1 MVWPDCEVPQR
12 AVTLTLLAPE
22 ASVAVQKS
30 ASSCMASPG
39 DADFFTLFS
48 SILLIVDAVPW
59 EKLFASSSFGPDCTH
74 CPGRSPRTPLVPGLH
89 DLEVGVAVPAR
100 QRLAERR

>member
-1 MVWPDCEVPQR
+1 
-12 AVTLTLLAPE
+12 
-22 ASVAVQKS
+22 
-30 ASSCMASPG
+30 
-39 DADFFTLFS
+39 
-48 SILLIVDAVPW
+48 VDAVPW